1 MILMVQV
8 HSLERQKQIYKK
20 RKRFFPSFFLLLSL
34 SLLLSNFLANDDQG
48 NLRRLEVRQTLSTQ
62 RV

>member
-34 SLLLSNFLANDDQG
+34 LLSNFLANDDQG